1 MNPKKPKVRLWSVL
15 TALTAILTIAAI
27 VGNMIANQYATTLNV
42 ALNASTYKIIKGDT
56 TEDTEYF
63 KAGFASDEEREAYE
77 AELCAT
83 VEAEGAALL
92 KNDNAALPLAGS
104 AKVSLFGHGSVDLMY
119 GGTGSGSVDTSK
131 APNLKEALEAQGI
144 QVNQTLWDLYKSD
157 SMMKNYSRITP
168 ASISDTLE
176 ANTQY
181 AVNEAPWSALSSAES
196 SFAEY
201 GDAAIVVFS
210 RSGGEGADLPSG
222 TNGTNDSW
230 ISGTEGSGNY
240 LELSAEEIE
249 LLKNLLY
256 LLLRGTA
263 TAGVGELANFA
274 VGLAFVLPAAL
285 LYRRRRSRRQAVI
298 GLAAG
303 TVCITLAGALVNY
316 FVLLPAY
323 SAFMGLPL
331 DSLIQMGTAVN
342 RHITSLGTL
351 VVFATAPFNLVK
363 GLFCSLIVL
372 LIYKKLSPCCT
383 GDAS

>member
-1 MNPKKPKVRLWSVL
+1 MPKINTHTLVKV
-15 TALTAILTIAAI
+15 AIL
-27 VGNMIANQYATTLNV
+27 
-42 ALNASTYKIIKGDT
+42 
-56 TEDTEYF
+56 
-63 KAGFASDEEREAYE
+63 
-77 AELCAT
+77 
-83 VEAEGAALL
+83 
-92 KNDNAALPLAGS
+92 
-104 AKVSLFGHGSVDLMY
+104 
-119 GGTGSGSVDTSK
+119 
-131 APNLKEALEAQGI
+131 
-144 QVNQTLWDLYKSD
+144 
-157 SMMKNYSRITP
+157 
-168 ASISDTLE
+168 
-176 ANTQY
+176 
-181 AVNEAPWSALSSAES
+181 SALSVVLMMLEIPLP
-196 SFAEY
+196 FAPAFYKLDFSEVPVLL
-201 GDAAIVVFS
+201 GAFSLGPGAAV
-210 RSGGEGADLPSG
+210 L
-222 TNGTNDSW
+222 
-230 ISGTEGSGNY
+230 
-240 LELSAEEIE
+240 IE

-372 LIYKKLSPCCT
+372 LIYKKLSPLLHR
-383 GDAS
+383 